1 MIHRVPKRFNC
12 YKRKQIEQSKAT
24 PSISEGIRRS
34 PLQLQLEGYQNAHV
48 TPPGVAQTWDL
59 GYTKVF
65 EASLFPQELS

>member
-12 YKRKQIEQSKAT
+12 YQRKQIEQSKAT
-24 PSISEGIRRS
+24 PSILEGIRRS
-34 PLQLQLEGYQNAHV
+34 PLQLQLESYQNTHV